1 MQVTKAILLLTGFYG
16 LASFQKPAIEY
27 DFDISAHRVGKVPQN
42 ISVHFINHSNAALN
56 FSNLVLTFYVDD
68 EGFWGT
74 WEKVRFLK
82 KDLRLAPKQAFNISI
97 PFDSLTIVSFK
108 KERAFPNIELQ
119 HKMQG
124 CKKIT
129 INASMSDFR
138 RLKDPLQ
145 SSSLIRSN
153 LIEF

>member
-1 MQVTKAILLLTGFYG
+1 MHVTKTILLLTGLYG

-27 DFDISAHRVGKVPQN
+27 DFNISAHRVGKVPQN

-56 FSNLVLTFYVDD
+56 FSNLVLDFYVDD

-97 PFDSLTIVSFK
+97 PFDSLTIVGFK
-108 KERAFPNIELQ
+108 GESAFPNRELQ
-119 HKMQG
+119 HKMQR
-124 CKKIT
+124 CKKIK
-129 INASMSDFR
+129 IKASMSDFR
-138 RLKDPLQ
+138 RLENPLE
-145 SSSLIRSN
+145 SSSLIWSN
-153 LIEF
+153 MIEF